1 MQAKPALGLLSYILQ
16 PKVESLV
23 TPFSLNVG
31 SAINMGQFFL
41 ASQGTASRHIE
52 AQISEESLPRPCSS
66 FHRTGRMRKFYPSSQ
81 FSLCVEATGQFQK
94 EYYFQMSLLLLSP
107 RSLLYCGSTWRPG
120 PKRHPRFI
128 REYSRAKMAALS
140 AQAILKAQMSWAQ
153 LNNWDFKWISGFSLP
168 PQMETSGKVPV
179 P

>member
-1 MQAKPALGLLSYILQ
+1 MQAKPALGLLSYIPQ

-52 AQISEESLPRPCSS
+52 AQISEESLPSPC
-66 FHRTGRMRKFYPSSQ
+66 HRTGRMGKCYPSSE
-81 FSLCVEATGQFQK
+81 FSLCVVAAGRFQK
-94 EYYFQMSLLLLSP
+94 ERYFQMSLLPLSP
-107 RSLLYCGSTWRPG
+107 RSLLYCGSTWRLS
-120 PKRHPRFI
+120 PKRHPQFI

-140 AQAILKAQMSWAQ
+140 AQAVLKAQMSWAQ
-153 LNNWDFKWISGFSLP
+153 LNNWA
-168 PQMETSGKVPV
+168 
-179 P
+179 